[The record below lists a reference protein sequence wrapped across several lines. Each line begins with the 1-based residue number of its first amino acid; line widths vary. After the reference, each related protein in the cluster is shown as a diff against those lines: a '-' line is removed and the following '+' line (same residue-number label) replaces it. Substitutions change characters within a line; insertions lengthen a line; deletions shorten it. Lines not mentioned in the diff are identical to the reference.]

1 MSVGPGSDS
10 LSLRTVPL
18 LAVLTETA
26 VPASDVLNII
36 QYRENV
42 SIFSEE
48 IDIINK
54 HISIFKRKS
63 RWSNARA
70 PSTPQTLAKN
80 RILFHTFRIIFSIW
94 WCEWIIERIDRT
106 AELCK
111 KNVCLL
117 QSLKRMN
124 FYSISLL
131 LAGCF
136 IFNGLY
142 SKSPN
147 CWNIEMFSFSWLV
160 MIAAGHLWDI

>member
-1 MSVGPGSDS
+1 MTEDRGDHFKCILLHVSVGTGSGASVAGSHPS
-10 LSLRTVPL
+10 LAELILS
-18 LAVLTETA
+18 
-26 VPASDVLNII
+26 VPATDVLNII

-48 IDIINK
+48 IDSNK
-54 HISIFKRKS
+54 YISIFKRKRS
-63 RWSNARA
+63 WSNTRA

-80 RILFHTFRIIFSIW
+80 RILFHTLRIIFSIW

-142 SKSPN
+142 SSLQTVG
-147 CWNIEMFSFSWLV
+147 I
-160 MIAAGHLWDI
+160 